1 MAMSLARPMIRSPA
15 LRMATRRFESTA
27 AGKATDAAKD
37 TASKA
42 QQGLSRVAS
51 AAGPAI
57 AGAARGLG
65 NTLSKIGGRTGRLI
79 DFVQRQTPFVVYYAK
94 VTAEVAKLVFQGQKM
109 SPPPMATF
117 QNVYQNLWKSLQNRT
132 LFRSPQN
139 ILQQARNVSNAQL
152 VAGGVVAAECL
163 GFFTVGEMIGRFKIV
178 GYHGETGA
186 HH

>member
-1 MAMSLARPMIRSPA
+1 MAMSLARPILRSPA
-15 LRMATRRFESTA
+15 LRMAPRRFESTA
-27 AGKATDAAKD
+27 ARD

-42 QQGLSRVAS
+42 QQGLSRVTS

-65 NTLSKIGGRTGRLI
+65 NTLGRIGGRTGRLVA
-79 DFVQRQTPFVVYYAK
+79 FVQRQTPFVVYYAK

-109 SPPPMATF
+109 NPPPIATF
-117 QNVYQNLWKSLQNRT
+117 QNVYQNLWKSFQNRT
-132 LFRSPQN
+132 LFRAPQN
-139 ILQQARNVSNAQL
+139 MLQQVRNVSNAQL